1 MIQLSTLLDLNTL
14 ILMQRASQHYIDS
27 LTVAQTEYDRELKAR
42 QDAEAEVMQLGVLL
56 SV

>member
-42 QDAEAEVMQLGVLL
+42 RDAEAEVTQLGVLL